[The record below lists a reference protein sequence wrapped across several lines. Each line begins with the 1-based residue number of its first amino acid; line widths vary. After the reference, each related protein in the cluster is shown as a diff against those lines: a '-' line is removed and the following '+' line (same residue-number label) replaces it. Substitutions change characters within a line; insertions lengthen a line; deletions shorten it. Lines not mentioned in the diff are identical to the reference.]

1 MAVAQMKKLSVALLE
16 KDTQRLIT
24 ALQKLGC
31 VEISENTFANVQTE
45 GTLAAAADVS
55 QEMRELLSRIA
66 AARRAIEFLAA
77 YETGKHSLFDPPM
90 EASIDD
96 FDSGLDTIA
105 MDEVKAANALAA
117 QIAQVEGKIVQLEG
131 EYSAYR
137 PWMGEKIALPGGRTT
152 YTRYICGTLPLN
164 ADMTAI
170 DEKLGD
176 LACEIREVYTDKTIR
191 ALMLIAHKGDFD
203 SARKV
208 LVAGGFAV
216 CPVQASAEE
225 GHAAGAADHC
235 MQQIQKSRQE
245 LEQLKKAAR
254 EMAAA
259 RLADIKTLYDVF
271 LTRQDRLFAKSR
283 TVETEKTV
291 LIIGWV
297 PSREKDQTKALLESF
312 GAAYSFEDPREDEDV
327 PVLLANRSVARN
339 FESILSMYALP
350 KYGRFDP
357 TAIMSVFY
365 TIIFGLMFADVGYGA
380 ILVTGCL
387 AALKLLHP
395 SESMRQF
402 FKMFAICGVSCIIGG
417 ILFGGYFGDLPVAVM
432 EGFGGRE
439 DTPTLAVW
447 FDMVEEPIM
456 MLLLSLGVGAVHM
469 VTAFIIKFIILVR
482 DGHVFDAIADVGS
495 WLILFAGIG
504 VYFLQSTVGLILAIL
519 GVLMLI
525 CTQGRHEK
533 NGIMKVLKGI
543 MSLYDIVG
551 YLSDLLSYSRI
562 LALSLASAVIASVM
576 NLLATMGGPT
586 VGGIILFIIVFL
598 LGHVI
603 NFLVNILGT
612 YVHTSRLQYIEFFGK
627 FYESGGRAFAPMELK
642 SKYVHLK

>member
-1 MAVAQMKKLSVALLE
+1 MAVAQMKKLSVVALE
-16 KDTQRLIT
+16 KDTQRLIA
-24 ALQKLGC
+24 ALQKLRC
-31 VEISENTFANVQTE
+31 VEIPENTFINVQTE
-45 GTLAAAADVS
+45 GTLAQAADIS
-55 QEMRELLSRIA
+55 QEMGELLSQIA
-66 AARRAIEFLAA
+66 AARRAMEFLTA
-77 YETGKHSLFDPPM
+77 YDTGKHSLFAPPM

-96 FDSGLDTIA
+96 FDSGLDTIV

-117 QIAQVEGKIVQLEG
+117 QITQVEGKIVQLEG
-131 EYSAYR
+131 EYSAYQ
-137 PWMGEKIALPGGRTT
+137 PWLGEKIALPGGRTA
-152 YTRYICGTLPLN
+152 YTRYLCGTLPIN

-170 DEKLGD
+170 DEKLAD
-176 LACEIREVYTDKTIR
+176 LACETWEVYTDKTVR
-191 ALMLIAHKGDFD
+191 ALLLIAHKEDFD

-208 LVAGGFAV
+208 LAAGGFAV
-216 CPVQASAEE
+216 CPVQASAEK
-225 GHAAGAADHC
+225 GFSAGAADQC
-235 MQQIQKSRQE
+235 MQQIRKSRQE
-245 LEQLKKAAR
+245 LEKLKQSAK
-254 EMAAA
+254 EMAGA
-259 RLADIKTLYDVF
+259 RLQDIKTLYDVF
-271 LTRQDRLFAKSR
+271 LTRQDRLYAKSH
-283 TVETEKTV
+283 TIETEKTV
-291 LIIGWV
+291 LINGWV
-297 PSREKDQTKALLESF
+297 PSRQKDKTQALLEKY
-312 GAAYSFEDPREDEDV
+312 GTAYSFTDPGEDEDV
-327 PVLLANRSVARN
+327 PVLLANRPVARN
-339 FESILSMYALP
+339 FESVLSMYALP

-380 ILVTGCL
+380 ILVIGCL

-395 SESMRQF
+395 SEGMRQF

-417 ILFGGYFGDLPVAVM
+417 ILFGGYFGDLPVALM

-439 DTPTLAVW
+439 DPPTLAVW

-456 MLLLSLGVGAVHM
+456 MLVLSLGVGAVHM

-504 VYFLQSTVGLILAIL
+504 VYFVQPTVGLILAGL

-533 NGIMKVLKGI
+533 NGIMKILKGV

-576 NLLATMGGPT
+576 NLLSTMGGPT
-586 VGGIILFIIVFL
+586 VGGIILFVIVFL

-627 FYESGGRAFAPMELK
+627 FYESGGRAFAPLEIK
-642 SKYVHLK
+642 SKYVNLK

>member
-1 MAVAQMKKLSVALLE
+1 MKKLSVVALE

-24 ALQKLGC
+24 ALQKLRC
-31 VEISENTFANVQTE
+31 VEVSENAFADVQADGVQVVAT
-45 GTLAAAADVS
+45 DVS
-55 QEMRELLSRIA
+55 QEMGKLLAQIA
-66 AARRAIEFLAA
+66 SVRRAIDFLTA

-105 MDEVKAANALAA
+105 MDEVTAANALAA
-117 QIAQVEGKIVQLEG
+117 QIAQAEGKIVQLEG
-131 EYSAYR
+131 QYGAYQ
-137 PWMGEKIALPGGRTT
+137 PWIGEKIVLPGDRTT
-152 YTRYICGTLPLN
+152 HTRFLCGTLPLN
-164 ADMTAI
+164 ADMAAI
-170 DEKLGD
+170 DEKLTD

-191 ALMLIAHKGDFD
+191 ALLLIAHKEDFD
-203 SARKV
+203 RARKV
-208 LVAGGFAV
+208 LAAGGFAV

-225 GHAAGAADHC
+225 GYAAGAAANC
-235 MQQIQKSRQE
+235 MQQIQQSRLE

-254 EMAAA
+254 EMADA
-259 RLADIKTLYDVF
+259 RLSDIKALYDVF
-271 LTRQDRLFAKSR
+271 LTRQDRLYAKGR

-291 LIIGWV
+291 LISGWV
-297 PSREKDQTKALLESF
+297 PSQAEDKTKALLEKY
-312 GAAYSFEDPREDEDV
+312 GAAYSFENPGEEEDV
-327 PVLLANRSVARN
+327 PVLLANRPVACN
-339 FESILSMYALP
+339 FESVLSMYALP

-380 ILVTGCL
+380 ILVIGCL

-395 SESMRQF
+395 SESMQQF
-402 FKMFAICGVSCIIGG
+402 FKMFAICGASCIIGG
-417 ILFGGYFGDLPVAVM
+417 ILFGGYFGDLPAAVM

-504 VYFLQSTVGLILAIL
+504 VYFLQPTVGLILAVL

-533 NGIMKVLKGI
+533 NVIMKVLKGI

-576 NLLATMGGPT
+576 NLLSTMGGLT

-627 FYESGGRAFAPMELK
+627 FYESGGRAFAPLEIK
-642 SKYVHLK
+642 SKYVNLK